1 MVVLRSRPLQLFVT
15 MAWLVVS
22 ALSAAS
28 TVGQQ
33 GVGVEE
39 AAHGLTNMDIDDGI
53 CVTTVTATTTLGAS
67 LMQMASAR
75 INVALKEDVGIAKVL
90 ALAALVDRS
99 SPNIS
104 VNTSWPKTSIGHENR
119 TLLSKEHV
127 SFFPFRIH
135 TALEAASS
143 LLQMGNTMGHS
154 ALLACISACTSSLL
168 ASTSA
173 IFLIFLMILCIGAC
187 AFSMIANSAGRG
199 GLGSSLAS
207 EAQLPPELIAR
218 GKAPQQSG
226 RNLFQASPQLSVRSA
241 RCSPK
246 MAGSSK
252 LPPPLGKLSPAGRS
266 GQPFAKVM
274 DGMSSSDDERQM
286 TKRIATPS
294 EMQCCPDLVVPQHC
308 ECILLLPLDLGKN
321 LKSFGITDVNGS
333 PVLNA
338 SPQAASMMNPWR
350 ATVSTATGENLVQC
364 CEARQGPEVEFHILR
379 AGGQLFAKL
388 TYSPSTDGVGD
399 RYLLTLRSGAVLHFW
414 GNFDNCAVNITDD
427 GNRLLSTTEIGP
439 ANFDPEGKYCRLR
452 VAPLAD
458 VGLALCGLLCIGQ
471 HMTSQRRLTGME
483 QQGST

>member
-1 MVVLRSRPLQLFVT
+1 MVVIRSRSLQLFVT
-15 MAWLVVS
+15 MVWLVVS
-22 ALSAAS
+22 VLLISSSAE
-28 TVGQQ
+28 QQ
-33 GVGVEE
+33 GLVVE
-39 AAHGLTNMDIDDGI
+39 AAIDAANVERDDEV

-75 INVALKEDVGIAKVL
+75 VNVALKEDVGIAKVL

-104 VNTSWPKTSIGHENR
+104 GNTSWSENR
-119 TLLSKEHV
+119 TLFSKEHV

-135 TALEAASS
+135 TALETASS
-143 LLQMGNTMGHS
+143 LLQIGNTMGHS
-154 ALLACISACTSSLL
+154 ALDACISACTSSLL

-173 IFLIFLMILCIGAC
+173 ILVVVLMILCIGAC
-187 AFSMIANSAGRG
+187 GFAMIMNFAGRG
-199 GLGSSLAS
+199 RLGSSLAS

-241 RCSPK
+241 SRSSPK

-252 LPPPLGKLSPAGRS
+252 LPPPLGKLSTGSRS

-274 DGMSSSDDERQM
+274 DGMSSSEDERQM
-286 TKRIATPS
+286 TKKRIATPS

-308 ECILLLPLDLGKN
+308 ECILLLPLDLGKTHS
-321 LKSFGITDVNGS
+321 SFAITDVNGS

-350 ATVSTATGENLVQC
+350 ATVTTATGENLVQC
-364 CEARQGPEVEFHILR
+364 CEARQGPEAEFHILK
-379 AGGQLFAKL
+379 AGGQLFARL
-388 TYSPSTDGVGD
+388 TYSPSRDGVGD

-414 GNFDNCAVNITDD
+414 GNFENCAVNITDD

-439 ANFDPEGKYCRLR
+439 ANFDLEGKYCRLR

-471 HMTSQRRLTGME
+471 HMTSQRPLTNMPR
-483 QQGST
+483 QGST

>member
-15 MAWLVVS
+15 TVWLVVL
-22 ALSAAS
+22 ALSTAS
-28 TVGQQ
+28 TV
-33 GVGVEE
+33 VVDE
-39 AAHGLTNMDIDDGI
+39 AVHGLTNVDMDDGT
-53 CVTTVTATTTLGAS
+53 CATTVTATTTLGAS

-75 INVALKEDVGIAKVL
+75 VNNVALKEDVGIAKVL
-90 ALAALVDRS
+90 ALASVMDRS
-99 SPNIS
+99 SPDNS
-104 VNTSWPKTSIGHENR
+104 WNTSSPKISTGHDQNR
-119 TLLSKEHV
+119 TLFSKERV

-135 TALEAASS
+135 TALETVSS
-143 LLQMGNTMGHS
+143 LLQTGNAMGHS

-187 AFSMIANSAGRG
+187 AFTMIANSSGRG

-218 GKAPQQSG
+218 GKAPQQSS
-226 RNLFQASPQLSVRSA
+226 RNLFQGSPQLSVRNA
-241 RCSPK
+241 RAFPRV
-246 MAGSSK
+246 AGSSK
-252 LPPPLGKLSPAGRS
+252 LPPPLGKRSPAGRS

-308 ECILLLPLDLGKN
+308 ECILLLPLDLGKTHS
-321 LKSFGITDVNGS
+321 SFAITDVNGS

-350 ATVSTATGENLVQC
+350 ATVTTATGEHLVQC
-364 CEARQGPEVEFHILR
+364 CEARQGPEAEFHILR

-388 TYSPSTDGVGD
+388 TYSPSPDGVGD

-471 HMTSQRRLTGME
+471 HMTSQRRVSIPE
-483 QQGST
+483 RQGSS